1 MSTMPSGTQDPEGKD
16 LVHSW
21 EQRSASREAPCI
33 ATARSDRLVHITFA
47 HVIGFGKVKRE
58 LQEVVTFLKEA
69 QEGGQSESKAMK
81 LALFGQREYSRTI
94 LVGAVAGEAKVP
106 LFYLAGTTLFEM
118 LIGVRKRAEFDLRPD
133 EYAAFKR
140 GGVREY
146 IHY

>member
-1 MSTMPSGTQDPEGKD
+1 MSTMPSRTQDPEGKD

-21 EQRSASREAPCI
+21 EQRSSSREDRCI

-94 LVGAVAGEAKVP
+94 LVGARAGEAKAP
-106 LFYLAGTTLFEM
+106 LFYLAGTTLFEK
-118 LIGVRKRAEFDLRPD
+118 LIRVSKNPQLHQPPD
-133 EYAAFKR
+133 EYAAFQP
-140 GGVREY
+140 
-146 IHY
+146 